1 MAALLTSTSSR
12 PKSAA
17 TRVSR
22 PEYYGVPHARELTT
36 YFEADTAVRARDERD
51 YRSDHTASSF
61 PLGSLKWNRRPPGN
75 EYVCRTIFPPAFVIF
90 PSIASSCAA

>member
-75 EYVCRTIFPPAFVIF
+75 E
-90 PSIASSCAA
+90 